1 MLPLNFGAP
10 TGNPVYTKQELN
22 SFLPNPN
29 VTGLLGPALNF
40 NAPNN
45 AINQQYSLPTYTPKP
60 FDSSNY
66 YMTADGNGLYAGR
79 FFKDA
84 YQQDP
89 NPLFRLFSLLPN
101 DMVWNKT
108 G

>member
-45 AINQQYSLPTYTPKP
+45 AINQQYSLP
-60 FDSSNY
+60 S
-66 YMTADGNGLYAGR
+66 
-79 FFKDA
+79 
-84 YQQDP
+84 YQPTLWEGPSDMYKIGSIFAQSG
-89 NPLFRLFSLLPN
+89 NPLFNFMGT
-101 DMVWNKT
+101 DMMRKNPLVNWTITKN
-108 G
+108 

>member
-40 NAPNN
+40 NAPNTPLPN
-45 AINQQYSLPTYTPKP
+45 SYKSAYAPQQWNGPDP
-60 FDSSNY
+60 FY
-66 YMTADGNGLYAGR
+66 QMMTALTASNH
-79 FFKDA
+79 
-84 YQQDP
+84 
-89 NPLFRLFSLLPN
+89 PLFRLMAQDYTSGAPKIN
-101 DMVWNKT
+101 WT
-108 G
+108 ITS

>member
-40 NAPNN
+40 NAPNVVLPE
-45 AINQQYSLPTYTPKP
+45 AYKSAYMPQQWEGPSMMYKFGSLLS
-60 FDSSNY
+60 SSN
-66 YMTADGNGLYAGR
+66 
-79 FFKDA
+79 
-84 YQQDP
+84 
-89 NPLFRLFSLLPN
+89 NPLFRLMGN
-101 DMVWNKT
+101 DMMSANPKT
-108 G
+108 QWTFTPN